1 MSLSDINIYIIVP
14 ILAAIISGGLTVWGV
29 ILTIKED
36 NKIRKK
42 DIRIQNEPLFYVLDP
57 NQDYDNTNIKEFD
70 FKAIEE
76 ATGYIQILI
85 KNTDKT
91 PFVLEYVF
99 INNKIYL
106 PQNGTV
112 VDKNDI
118 CYLNVHT
125 NDNLLSNKRN
135 EAFIAIKDVLNVEYK
150 YKLNYSKEKNYFISG
165 ILSDDI

>member
-36 NKIRKK
+36 NKIRKE
-42 DIRIQNEPLFYVLDP
+42 DIRIQNEPLFYILDP
-57 NQDYDNTNIKEFD
+57 NQDYDSTNIKEFD

-91 PFVLEYVF
+91 PFVLEYVS
-99 INNKIYL
+99 INNKVYL

-118 CYLNVHT
+118 FYLNVHT
-125 NDNLLSNKRN
+125 NDNLMANKVN
-135 EAFIAIKDVLNVEYK
+135 KAYIAIKDVLNIEYK
-150 YKLNYSKEKNYFISG
+150 YKLIYSKEKNYFASG
-165 ILSDDI
+165 ILSDE